1 MTVAAKP
8 APPGEC
14 PQCWAHAHD
23 KSIHKALKG
32 EQCQPCLDHMN
43 NGHPVLVPKKPSSWW

>member
-1 MTVAAKP
+1 MAAKP